1 VTLILDGKDLARA
14 FLHLQ
19 GLTDPPGRRIGQA
32 GVAGLIDRLGFVQV
46 DSINTA
52 TRAHHQILF
61 SRNQTY
67 REDQLI
73 RLLERDRALFENWT
87 HDASVIPVSSWP
99 YWRHRFARERER
111 LKARW
116 TNWHGGDF
124 HAEIDKVH
132 AHIRENGPSR
142 ARDFDSDRE
151 RKEPGWWNWHPG
163 KTALEYLWRCGEI
176 AVTARENFAKIY
188 DLSER
193 VVPDTHFH
201 DEVSHEDFVDW
212 SCRSALDRLGAA
224 THGEIAAFYDLV
236 RPDEAKA
243 WCERESGRS
252 ILAVEIDH
260 GPGERRRA
268 AYARPDI
275 EAVITNAPEPP
286 ARVRTLS
293 PFDPV
298 LRDRKR
304 AERLF
309 GFSYRIEVFVPAP
322 KRTYGYYV
330 YPLLEKDRL
339 IGRID
344 MICRRAEGIL
354 EVTAFWPEKGV
365 RLGGGRLAR
374 LEAELSRMARFTGM
388 EQVRFADGW
397 RRAPAVQA

>member
-1 VTLILDGKDLARA
+1 MTLILDGKDLARA

-19 GLTDPPGRRIGQA
+19 GLTEPPGRRIGQTE
-32 GVAGLIDRLGFVQV
+32 VAGMVERLGFVQV
-46 DSINTA
+46 DSINTV

-67 REDQLI
+67 REDQLT

-87 HDASVIPVSSWP
+87 HDASVIPVAAWP

-132 AHIRENGPSR
+132 AHIRDNGPSR
-142 ARDFDSDRE
+142 ARDFDAGRE

-163 KTALEYLWRCGEI
+163 KTALEYLWRCGDI

-193 VVPDTHFH
+193 VVPDACFQK
-201 DEVSHEDFVDW
+201 EVSHEAFVDW

-243 WCERESGRS
+243 WCERETGRS

-260 GPGERRRA
+260 GPTGSRRA

-275 EAVITNAPEPP
+275 EQVIASAPEPP

-365 RLGGGRLAR
+365 RLGEGRLAR

-388 EQVRFADGW
+388 ERVRFVDGW
-397 RRAPAVQA
+397 RRAPAVQI